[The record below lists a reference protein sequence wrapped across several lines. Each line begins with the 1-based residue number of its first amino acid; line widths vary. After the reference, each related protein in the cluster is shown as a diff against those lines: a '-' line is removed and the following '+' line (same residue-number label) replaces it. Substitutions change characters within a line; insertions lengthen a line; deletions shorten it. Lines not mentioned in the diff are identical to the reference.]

1 MCLVLIKIPGFT
13 YRRSSQTDLN
23 QNNEKEDIMTVKIL
37 IKRKFKN
44 ANSKNVTEMLIES
57 RKNAMGE
64 KGYISSES
72 LCSCD
77 DPNLILVL
85 SIWQKKEDWEN
96 YLNSPMRKE
105 TELRYTELLENPTEY
120 EFFNVGLP
128 FALGDHEFVEP
139 LEF

>member
-1 MCLVLIKIPGFT
+1 
-13 YRRSSQTDLN
+13 
-23 QNNEKEDIMTVKIL
+23 MTVKIL

-44 ANSKNVTEMLIES
+44 ANSKNVSKVISES

-72 LCSCD
+72 LCCCD

-85 SIWQKKEDWEN
+85 SMWQKQEDWDN
-96 YLNSPMRKE
+96 YKDSPVRKE
-105 TELRYTELLENPTEY
+105 TELKYADLFESPTEY
-120 EFFNVGLP
+120 ESYNLGLP
-128 FALGDHEFVEP
+128 FALGEHDFVEP